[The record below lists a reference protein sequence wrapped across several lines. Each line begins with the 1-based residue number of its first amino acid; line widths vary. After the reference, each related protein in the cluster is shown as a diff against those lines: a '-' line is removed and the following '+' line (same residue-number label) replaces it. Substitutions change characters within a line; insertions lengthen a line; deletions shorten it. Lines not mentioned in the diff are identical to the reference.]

1 MVNTILSVTAIT
13 ALLVIAIRAGSNI
26 RKAAKNEKDLYLKSN
41 HYDKNRNNKP
51 MHGIKKAGDK
61 TWRYN

>member
-1 MVNTILSVTAIT
+1 MVNTILSITAIT

-26 RKAAKNEKDLYLKSN
+26 RKAAKKEKDLYLKSN

-51 MHGIKKAGDK
+51 MSGIKKTGGK
-61 TWRYN
+61 TWRFN

>member
-1 MVNTILSVTAIT
+1 MINTVFSITAII

-26 RKAAKNEKDLYLKSN
+26 RKAANKEKDLYLKSE

-51 MHGIKKAGDK
+51 MHGIEKAGGK
-61 TWRYN
+61 TWRYY

>member
-26 RKAAKNEKDLYLKSN
+26 RKAAKKEKDLYLKS
-41 HYDKNRNNKP
+41 HYDKNRNNKS
-51 MHGIKKAGDK
+51 MSGIKKAGDK